1 MVTLLETT
9 VSGTALELPALRS
22 PARQDVGPSGP
33 RELSVVA
40 DMGRGVKLG
49 TWWGVINKHAAT
61 RGGEVKGAMNNVRHM
76 HSSNQRVSRK
86 RFKTEINSTSTN
98 VQLENPVIWVF
109 SLIVMPKFLNISVSL
124 LI

>member
-1 MVTLLETT
+1 MQVTLLETT

-49 TWWGVINKHAAT
+49 TWRGVINKHAAT

-76 HSSNQRVSRK
+76 HGSDQRVSCK
-86 RFKTEINSTSTN
+86 RFKTQNQFPFHKYTTGKSSYLGVSQI
-98 VQLENPVIWVF
+98 
-109 SLIVMPKFLNISVSL
+109 FLSHLNL
-124 LI
+124 N